1 MNSIKPFLSLFRV
14 NQAARMQETKAD
26 TKASLLLY
34 ISLQIEKIF
43 AVLLPECDLG

>member
-1 MNSIKPFLSLFRV
+1 MNSIKPFLSLFRG
-14 NQAARMQETKAD
+14 NQAARMQE